1 MSEAIA
7 SDFSFKLLVGSGN
20 AARAG
25 RASTAHGAFDTPC
38 FMAVGTQAV
47 AKSLSPD
54 QLRASGVQVLLANAY
69 HLALRPGAEAVAALG
84 GLQEMTRWRG
94 PMLTD
99 SGGFQIWSL
108 GRGAAN
114 GARED
119 GGRLASRPVSLAP
132 AITEEGAR
140 FRSHLD
146 GSEHLFTP
154 EGVISLEERLGAD
167 MMMCL
172 DECLEYPAGFDRA
185 RQSAERT
192 VRWAQRCRA
201 AWKGRNALFGIV
213 QGGSHRQLRVWSAER
228 LAEMDFPG
236 YAVGGLSVGEGP
248 QVYREVLEYTLP
260 ALPVDKPR
268 YVMGVGE
275 PEDVLT
281 AVELGADMF
290 DCVLPT
296 RNGRRGQVFTRGGK
310 LRLKNARFRTD
321 RAVIEEGCD
330 CPACAGGFSRGYVR
344 HLLAAGEVLGG
355 TLCSAHNLR
364 FFTRLVGDARSA
376 VLEGRFTGWKR
387 SALEPYG
394 SA

>member
-1 MSEAIA
+1 MAFPA
-7 SDFSFKLLVGSGN
+7 KADFRFELSAGGAGS
-20 AARAG
+20 ARAG
-25 RASTAHGAFDTPC
+25 RARTAHGEFDTPC
-38 FMAVGTQAV
+38 FMAVGTQAA

-54 QLRASGVQVLLANAY
+54 QLRASGVKVLLANAY

-108 GRGAAN
+108 EGLS
-114 GARED
+114 E
-119 GGRLASRPVSLAP
+119 
-132 AITEEGAR
+132 ITEEGAR

-172 DECLEYPAGFDRA
+172 DECLEYPAEFDRA
-185 RQSAERT
+185 RLSAERT
-192 VRWAQRCRA
+192 VRWAQRSRA
-201 AWKGRNALFGIV
+201 AWGGRNALFAIV

-228 LAEMDFPG
+228 LSEMEFPG
-236 YAVGGLSVGEGP
+236 YAVGGLSVGEGSL
-248 QVYREVLEYTLP
+248 VYREVLEHTLP

-310 LRLKNARFRTD
+310 LRLRNARFRTD
-321 RAVIEEGCD
+321 GAVIEGGCD
-330 CPACAGGFSRGYVR
+330 CPACAGGFSRGYIR

-364 FFTRLVGDARSA
+364 FFTRLVENARA
-376 VLEGRFTGWKR
+376 AALEGRFTEWKR
-387 SALEPYG
+387 TTLEKYG
-394 SA
+394 AA